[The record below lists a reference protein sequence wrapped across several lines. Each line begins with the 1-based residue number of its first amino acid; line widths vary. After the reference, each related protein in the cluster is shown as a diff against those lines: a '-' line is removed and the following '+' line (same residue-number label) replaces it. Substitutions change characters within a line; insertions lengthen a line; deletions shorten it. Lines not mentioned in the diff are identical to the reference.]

1 VLILGLSLLLLAVS
15 APAVLAQSS
24 SPQPSPSTG
33 LAVQPTSGPIL
44 PPSSEVP
51 LPAAVQPKGRP
62 DASTTRHGVRVE
74 LWLSSSTVTPGEW
87 VQAVVRTTNLR
98 ETPAYAMS
106 GDCGR
111 SDTSVDV
118 RLDPEVPPGQT
129 FSGNAGAFKR
139 QVLRDSLLTHAYLDG
154 RKDVLRWA
162 TDSATGGP
170 ALAYVECP
178 YPPPGPRRLGPGAS
192 VIERFAWYPVGSFE
206 DDPWLQPMWPGA
218 GTVTV
223 SWPYLSRGAPPALN
237 VRQMYRMVRPI
248 RATTAI
254 EVASEGPN
262 ARGLPEFVDI
272 ALADPRFRA
281 WVEEDATRRSWRG
294 TSAFAESGPT
304 FEPSLYLWNLH
315 DPPSTGVVFLGLE
328 RAIDGQSHRGIVTLD
343 PWTGEVLQV
352 ECVGQSQFRPCP
364 QPGPLAWS
372 DDELAA
378 AADENG
384 PEAGLLPALVGA
396 ASLATDD
403 WRKIA
408 RSPFGAHLPAYGWTG
423 EELVVVDVRSG
434 RTASYDLATDSW
446 TEHDRA
452 PDRYDP
458 FVAWVWTG
466 SELLVLPDRLV
477 ADPAAFDPATGS
489 WRTLSPMP
497 SDIYFDPEH
506 AAWTGE
512 MVVVAG
518 GSPPQAAAYHP
529 VDDTWERLPRLPS
542 GTYVIG
548 LTWTGSHVLA
558 ETQLFDGQSIDV
570 AQLEPG
576 SQAWVPGAPGP
587 VKPGVGPGLWMGDAL
602 VYLRGDEEVAGPE
615 SNAAYYPDDDEWRPL
630 ERACDVDT
638 IRGLAAKR
646 LIVDHSA
653 RRAMD
658 VDTGEC
664 HRYRNPP
671 HRLYGGG
678 ARVWT
683 GSEVIYWS
691 GIASLIDPPERK
703 GLALRVAAEVR
714 SE

>member
-1 VLILGLSLLLLAVS
+1 
-15 APAVLAQSS
+15 
-24 SPQPSPSTG
+24 
-33 LAVQPTSGPIL
+33 
-44 PPSSEVP
+44 
-51 LPAAVQPKGRP
+51 
-62 DASTTRHGVRVE
+62 
-74 LWLSSSTVTPGEW
+74 
-87 VQAVVRTTNLR
+87 
-98 ETPAYAMS
+98 M
-106 GDCGR
+106 
-111 SDTSVDV
+111 
-118 RLDPEVPPGQT
+118 
-129 FSGNAGAFKR
+129 
-139 QVLRDSLLTHAYLDG
+139 
-154 RKDVLRWA
+154 
-162 TDSATGGP
+162 
-170 ALAYVECP
+170 
-178 YPPPGPRRLGPGAS
+178 
-192 VIERFAWYPVGSFE
+192 
-206 DDPWLQPMWPGA
+206 
-218 GTVTV
+218 
-223 SWPYLSRGAPPALN
+223 
-237 VRQMYRMVRPI
+237 
-248 RATTAI
+248 
-254 EVASEGPN
+254 
-262 ARGLPEFVDI
+262 
-272 ALADPRFRA
+272 
-281 WVEEDATRRSWRG
+281 
-294 TSAFAESGPT
+294 
-304 FEPSLYLWNLH
+304 
-315 DPPSTGVVFLGLE
+315 LGLE
-328 RAIDGQSHRGIVTLD
+328 PRTAGG
-343 PWTGEVLQV
+343 
-352 ECVGQSQFRPCP
+352 
-364 QPGPLAWS
+364 
-372 DDELAA
+372 
-378 AADENG
+378 
-384 PEAGLLPALVGA
+384 EAGT
-396 ASLATDD
+396 TDE

-477 ADPAAFDPATGS
+477 ADPAAFDPATGI

-518 GSPPQAAAYHP
+518 GSPPQAAAYQP

-638 IRGLAAKR
+638 ISGLAARR
-646 LIVDHSA
+646 LIVDHSG

-664 HRYRNPP
+664 HRYRKPP
-671 HRLYGGG
+671 HRLYGGR
-678 ARVWT
+678 AKVWT

-714 SE
+714 SD